1 MVQKQDEE
9 QTYPFPL
16 KINLEVAYMTF
27 VYILLVRISN
37 VTMFSCKGG
46 WNMWSMV
53 GWLVGWKFPS
63 TEEGQNEGKLNIAC
77 HNFQMF
83 WKKLLEIKNKAIY

>member
-1 MVQKQDEE
+1 
-9 QTYPFPL
+9 
-16 KINLEVAYMTF
+16 
-27 VYILLVRISN
+27 
-37 VTMFSCKGG
+37 MFSCKGG